1 MNWHVVLRRGWQDIS
16 GLVNTWLGH
25 FDTIAVADHSP
36 DEETKSFHCHLIII
50 GYHATSHN
58 NPQRDK
64 YSKLFH
70 DWRGRGEHSWMA
82 TVKETKEPVTLEGG
96 LRYILKGGDE
106 SKARL
111 VYVKGITDEQIE
123 AAKDTWVVYDPI
135 ETAKQNPTQRAWKAC
150 LNMMKDRQ
158 FTAASH
164 VIEMAEAI
172 TETLDD
178 LGYDF
183 SRSKRQGMLDSLIGR
198 FKPAYRYE
206 VLKRLTIPK
215 PEYLGPEN
223 PW

>member
-16 GLVNTWLGH
+16 GIVTPWLDH

-36 DEETKSFHCHLIII
+36 DEEAKSFHCHLIII
-50 GYHATSHN
+50 GYRATSKN

-64 YSKLFH
+64 YSRLFP
-70 DWRGRGEHSWMA
+70 DFRGRGEHSWMD
-82 TVKETKEPVTLEGG
+82 TQGSLKEPVTLEGG

-111 VYVKGITDEQIE
+111 VYVKNVPLDQIE
-123 AAKDTWVVYDPI
+123 IAKQSWVTYDPV
-135 ETAKQNPTQRAWKAC
+135 ETAKQNPAQRAWKTC
-150 LNMMKDRQ
+150 ISMMKDRGYNCD
-158 FTAASH
+158 TP
-164 VIEMAEAI
+164 VLEMAQAI
-172 TETLDD
+172 TETLDE

-183 SRSKRQGMLDSLIGR
+183 SRSKRQGMLDSLISR
-198 FKPAYRYE
+198 FKPVYRRE

-215 PEYLGPEN
+215 PEFWGDA